1 MTFSANSLLS
11 QLRHTEILSPQF
23 VILFFLCM
31 GLGVLH
37 ALGPGH
43 GKSLLLA
50 SLVGES
56 KSMKNALKISL
67 VMGITHVSDVLI
79 LGFLSL
85 FFVSFIPE
93 KSIQFSLEAASGAG
107 ILLIGVYRLVK
118 ILLNK
123 DEKAHSHDHSHSH
136 AHQEHANER
145 VRATM
150 WSAFFY
156 SLAPCP
162 TAWIIFLTTLGLH
175 KPLMGF
181 FLVFALTLGVQLT
194 ITSVSLVI
202 AYSANIVERK
212 VNPSIVKWAPFLS
225 SVITVLIGGMVLKE
239 ALHFKR
245 QGR

>member
-1 MTFSANSLLS
+1 
-11 QLRHTEILSPQF
+11 
-23 VILFFLCM
+23 M
-31 GLGVLH
+31 GLGIFH

-43 GKSLLLA
+43 GKSMMLA
-50 SLVGES
+50 SLMGES
-56 KSMKNALKISL
+56 KSVKNALKISL
-67 VMGITHVSDVLI
+67 VMGLTHVSDVLI
-79 LGFLSL
+79 LGFASI

-93 KSIQFSLEAASGAG
+93 KTVRFSLELVSGCG
-107 ILLIGVYRLVK
+107 IILIGLSRLIK
-118 ILLNK
+118 ALLYKNNT
-123 DEKAHSHDHSHSH
+123 EISRAHPHDGHEHS
-136 AHQEHANER
+136 ENESF
-145 VRATM
+145 RAAL
-150 WSAFFY
+150 WSAFLY

-202 AYSANIVERK
+202 VYSANIVERK

-239 ALHFKR
+239 ALHYKSAK
-245 QGR
+245 